1 MIPSVRENHDMRP
14 SRSISALGIATLALI
29 LLSVN
34 GQRAATPPG
43 PYIVTDLGTLGT
55 VQSAQAYDINDAGQT
70 VGYAGN
76 HAFVWQNSVLT
87 DLGTLGGNASIARAI
102 NTFGQIAGQA
112 TLASSSLSHAV
123 LWDNGAKIDLTPGS
137 ASSSTANGIN
147 DSRQIVLN
155 TSNNTAFLW
164 QNGVLTDL
172 GSLGGGGS
180 FVQDI
185 NNAGQ
190 AVGSSA
196 ARAFLWQNGVM
207 TDLGVLPGGGDD
219 ESGAAAINSIG
230 QIVGSSGHTNL
241 DTYEITSRSFLY
253 DHGVMTALPVAS
265 SESYA
270 GDINDSGV
278 IVGTMR
284 AGGGVSPWHAYIYA
298 DGVVTDLNSLIPPGS
313 DLHLLNA
320 TAINNAG
327 QIVGVAFDSRAS
339 YHAFL
344 LNKGTAPAVPPTAPS
359 GLIVTGASAD
369 RCTLVWTDNANNEI
383 GSKIERSRDGATF
396 TQVATV
402 GPNLTS
408 YVDAG
413 LARSTTYYYRLRA
426 YNNAGNSPYSNIA
439 SVRTKNK

>member
-1 MIPSVRENHDMRP
+1 MRP
-14 SRSISALGIATLALI
+14 SRFSSTVGIATLAVI
-29 LLSVN
+29 LLSTN

-43 PYIVTDLGTLGT
+43 PYIVTDLGTLGS
-55 VQSAQAYDINDAGQT
+55 VQSAQAYDINDSGQV

-76 HAFVWQNSVLT
+76 HAFVWQNGVLI
-87 DLGTLGGNASIARAI
+87 DLGTLGGNGSIARAI
-102 NTFGQIAGQA
+102 NTFGQIAGQS
-112 TLASSSLSHAV
+112 TLASSSTSHAV
-123 LWDNGAKIDLTPGS
+123 LWDNGTKIDLTPGS
-137 ASSSTANGIN
+137 AVSSTANGIN

-172 GSLGGGGS
+172 GRLGGGAGGA

-190 AVGSSA
+190 AVGSSTA
-196 ARAFLWQNGVM
+196 HAFFWQNGVM
-207 TDLGVLPGGGDD
+207 TDLGVLPGGDD
-219 ESGAAAINSIG
+219 ESGAAAINSFG
-230 QIVGSSGHTNL
+230 QIVGSSGHTDL

-253 DHGVMTALPVAS
+253 DRGVMTALPVPS
-265 SESYA
+265 PESYA

-298 DGVVTDLNSLIPPGS
+298 DGVVTDLNSLIPAGS
-313 DLHLLNA
+313 SLHLLSA
-320 TAINNAG
+320 MGINNAG
-327 QIVGVAFDSRAS
+327 QIVGAAYDSRAF

-344 LNKGTAPAVPPTAPS
+344 LTKGTAPAVPAAAPS
-359 GLIVTGASAD
+359 GLIVPSASAD
-369 RCTLVWTDNANNEI
+369 RSTLVWTDNANNEN
-383 GSKIERSRDGATF
+383 GFKIERSRDGATF

-426 YNNAGNSPYSNIA
+426 YNNAGNSPYSNTA
-439 SVRTKNK
+439 VVKTKNK

>member
-1 MIPSVRENHDMRP
+1 MRP
-14 SRSISALGIATLALI
+14 SRSASTIGIAALALI
-29 LLSVN
+29 LLSVD

-43 PYIVTDLGTLGT
+43 PYIVTDLGTLGS
-55 VQSAQAYDINDAGQT
+55 VQSAQAYDINDSGQV

-76 HAFVWQNSVLT
+76 HAFVWQNGVLT

-102 NTFGQIAGQA
+102 NTFGQIAGQS
-112 TLASSSLSHAV
+112 TLASSSTSHAV
-123 LWDNGAKIDLTPGS
+123 LWDNGTKIDLTPGS
-137 ASSSTANGIN
+137 AVSSTANGIN

-172 GSLGGGGS
+172 GRLGGGAGGA

-190 AVGSSA
+190 AVGSSM

-207 TDLGVLPGGGDD
+207 TDLGVLPGGDD
-219 ESGAAAINSIG
+219 ESGAAAINSFG
-230 QIVGSSGHTNL
+230 QIVGSSGHTDL

-253 DHGVMTALPVAS
+253 DRGVMTALPVPS

-313 DLHLLNA
+313 SLHLLFAN
-320 TAINNAG
+320 AINNAG
-327 QIVGVAFDSRAS
+327 QIVGVAYDSRAF

-344 LNKGTAPAVPPTAPS
+344 LTKGTAPAVPPAAPS
-359 GLIVTGASAD
+359 GLIVPSASAD
-369 RCTLVWTDNANNEI
+369 RSTLVWADNANNEI
-383 GSKIERSRDGATF
+383 GFKIERSRDGTTF

-408 YVDAG
+408 YVDTG

-426 YNNAGNSPYSNIA
+426 YNNAGNSPYSNTA